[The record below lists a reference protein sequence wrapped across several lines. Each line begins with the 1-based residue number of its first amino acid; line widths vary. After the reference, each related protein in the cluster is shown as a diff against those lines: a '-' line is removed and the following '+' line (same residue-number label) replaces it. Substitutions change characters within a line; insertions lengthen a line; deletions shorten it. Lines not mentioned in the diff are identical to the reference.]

1 MLRSKMERIR
11 VGRLTLAVALV
22 SLCGVLAA
30 GASAAI
36 STSGHPSAA
45 RHVRD
50 DVPTLKIGIPALG
63 NTVFAPIYAAQRRGY
78 FAAAGVNVKLVEG
91 LGSNTVNS
99 VVSGQVDLAFLGT
112 TGLLSAAKS
121 GADTIAVYGSSG
133 GGSSTCLFV
142 SPSVKHWQ
150 DIHTL
155 VTLAPGSEAY
165 GLASLMKQ
173 TAHAG
178 FDIRP
183 VADYPTALALVLSGQ
198 AQAIELPYSV
208 AAPVAAQGKLKLFV
222 DTQIPKAEKI
232 YGIPPGLDGALFGM
246 RSNLSS
252 KRTAVVRFLKAFQ
265 RAVNQLH
272 SPKAAQRTKNIAAIA
287 ATVTQTTSFKSY
299 SATDLATYLSRGFRQ
314 ISPNNGYISSS
325 DWSTM
330 LKFIGTWGLS
340 GFDPTT
346 SAYAYGL
353 RVDMSYYNAAIGK
366 PKS

>member
-1 MLRSKMERIR
+1 MLRSKMERPS
-11 VGRLTLAVALV
+11 VGRLALV
-22 SLCGVLAA
+22 GAVVSMCGVLAA
-30 GASAAI
+30 AAPAARI
-36 STSGHPSAA
+36 ASGHSSAKL
-45 RHVRD
+45 RGD
-50 DVPTLKIGIPALG
+50 SSVPTLKIGIPALG
-63 NTVFAPIYAAQRRGY
+63 NTVFAPIYAAQHRGY

-112 TGLLSAAKS
+112 SGLLSAAKS

-142 SPSVKHWQ
+142 LPTVKHWQ

-208 AAPVAAQGKLKLFV
+208 AAPVAAQGKLKIFV
-222 DTQIPKAEKI
+222 DTQIPADEKI
-232 YGIPPGLDGALFGM
+232 FGIPPGLDGALFGM
-246 RSNLSS
+246 RSNVSS

-265 RAVNQLH
+265 RAVVQLH
-272 SPKAAQRTKNIAAIA
+272 VKDKAQRTKNIASIA
-287 ATVTQTTSFKSY
+287 AAVTRTTSFKSY
-299 SATDLATYLSRGFRQ
+299 STTDLANYLSRGFRQ
-314 ISPNNGYISSS
+314 IAPNNGYISSS
-325 DWSTM
+325 DWSSM
-330 LKFIGTWGLS
+330 LKFIGTWGLN

-346 SAYAYGL
+346 AAFAYGL
-353 RVDMSYYNAAIGK
+353 RVDMTYYNAAIGK